1 MSSTPGQTRSTSSKS
16 FDRDDKCDRNPA
28 EGRVPVWRSEVD
40 RKGQNRGKRIMVLGV
55 GNILFTDEGR
65 RRQGHRAPRTHV
77 RVFRQRDALRRRD
90 ARHAPDGQPIL
101 ECELLI
107 VVDAVLGDGPPGTL
121 YRLTGE
127 GLRQSLA
134 FKNSLH
140 QTDLVDTLIYCELL
154 GNRPDAVVIGIEP
167 QDFRSMS
174 VSLSP
179 VLAAS
184 MERIVRPSSMRLPPP
199 VERGTETVCL
209 TRSLRCVSPCP

>member
-1 MSSTPGQTRSTSSKS
+1 
-16 FDRDDKCDRNPA
+16 
-28 EGRVPVWRSEVD
+28 VD

-55 GNILFTDEGR
+55 GNILFTDEGI
-65 RRQGHRAPRTHV
+65 GV
-77 RVFRQRDALRRRD
+77 RVIEHL
-90 ARHAPDGQPIL
+90 ARKYEFSSNVTLYDGGTLGMRLMGPIL

-107 VVDAVLGDGPPGTL
+107 VVDAVLGDGPPGTV

-154 GNRPDAVVIGIEP
+154 GNRPEAVVVGIEP

-174 VSLSP
+174 VVLSP
-179 VLAAS
+179 AIAAS
-184 MERIVRPSSMRLPPP
+184 MERIVLAVVDEIAASGGTAVPRPK
-199 VERGTETVCL
+199 E
-209 TRSLRCVSPCP
+209 